1 MSDVH
6 WDGGQG
12 EVVLA
17 RDTTGGVLLS
27 TGVTICGILWPPTW
41 SINNWFMIR
50 GCKSKVW
57 SWQSKEWGSW
67 FPSQCPYWVY
77 LCRDCTQVS
86 GWLVLWM
93 FQYFHC
99 VTVSVGILI
108 RKQETRSGL
117 LSSTHRLPVT
127 VQRVSG
133 GFGVNRK
140 TFIILVDFNFAWLID
155 GELFNLMVG

>member
-1 MSDVH
+1 MYTEMVGRVKLSYPEIQQARYNRQSIVVYLCYDL
-6 WDGGQG
+6 WDFMTSHLIYKQLIY
-12 EVVLA
+12 EHLSQKCEA
-17 RDTTGGVLLS
+17 RSGD
-27 TGVTICGILWPPTW
+27 
-41 SINNWFMIR
+41 R
-50 GCKSKVW
+50 
-57 SWQSKEWGSW
+57 

-99 VTVSVGILI
+99 VTVGILI

-140 TFIILVDFNFAWLID
+140 TFIILVDFNFA
-155 GELFNLMVG
+155 

>member
-77 LCRDCTQVS
+77 LCRDCTQIS

-108 RKQETRSGL
+108 RKQETHGL
-117 LSSTHRLPVT
+117 VYYRQHTDCLWQYNVCPGVLVSTEKPLSFWWISILRDWLMENCSTL
-127 VQRVSG
+127 
-133 GFGVNRK
+133 
-140 TFIILVDFNFAWLID
+140 W
-155 GELFNLMVG
+155 